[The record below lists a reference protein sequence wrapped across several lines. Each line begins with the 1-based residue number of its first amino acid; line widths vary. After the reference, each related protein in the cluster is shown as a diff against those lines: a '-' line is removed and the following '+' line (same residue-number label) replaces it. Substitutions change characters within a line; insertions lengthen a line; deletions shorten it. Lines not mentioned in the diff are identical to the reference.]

1 MTTTHAQVITAPDQ
15 RTVTF
20 LFPTQTTP
28 VLRGDGK
35 EIPSS
40 SGTHGAHG
48 TYHPHGSSV
57 QSICAVS
64 ERDGYRLYT
73 GSRDSC
79 TNVFQLRRG
88 RRDYQH
94 VASLQGHV
102 DWVNDVVALGDGGD
116 GIVGTCSSDG
126 TCRVWGA
133 DGGLRTCLAGHGD
146 YVTGLASALVRP
158 RLWSCGLGKLG
169 GEVFGWDVEEGR
181 RCVSFAGVE
190 LGQSA
195 YCVASL
201 GGIASFSDC
210 VCVGL
215 SGRERNVV
223 VLDGRS
229 EEMVCRLMGHEGTVR
244 RAVVGGGMV
253 YTGGGDGLIKG
264 WDLRYVQE
272 GVGGHHP
279 VHTIRCHGTWLLC
292 HAVSC

>member
-1 MTTTHAQVITAPDQ
+1 MTTAHAKVTKAPDQ

-20 LFPTQTTP
+20 LFPTQATHA
-28 VLRGDGK
+28 LRGDGK

-40 SGTHGAHG
+40 SGTYGAYG
-48 TYHPHGSSV
+48 TYHPHCSSV
-57 QSICAVS
+57 QSICAVP

-88 RRDYQH
+88 RKDYQH

-102 DWVNDVVALGDGGD
+102 DWVNDVVAMGNGV
-116 GIVGTCSSDG
+116 VGTCSSDG
-126 TCRVWGA
+126 TCRLWGA
-133 DGGLRTCLAGHGD
+133 DGGLRMCLAGHGD
-146 YVTGLASALVRP
+146 YVTGLASELIRP
-158 RLWSCGLGKLG
+158 RLWSCGLG
-169 GEVFGWDVEEGR
+169 GEVFGWDVEVGR
-181 RCVSFAGVE
+181 RCVSFSGVE

-195 YCVASL
+195 YSVASL
-201 GGIASFSDC
+201 GGIESCDDC

-223 VLDGRS
+223 VLDGRC
-229 EEMVCRLMGHEGTVR
+229 EEMVCGLMGHEGTVR

-264 WDLRYVQE
+264 WDMRYVRK

-279 VHTIRCHGTWLLC
+279 VQTIRCHGT
-292 HAVSC
+292 